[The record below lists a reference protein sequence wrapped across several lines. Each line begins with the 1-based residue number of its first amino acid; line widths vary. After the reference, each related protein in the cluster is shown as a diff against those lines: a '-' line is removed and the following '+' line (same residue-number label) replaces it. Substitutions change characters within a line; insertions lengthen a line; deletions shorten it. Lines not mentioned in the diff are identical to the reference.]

1 MSGIDET
8 LQLSHLA
15 AADKSPRGG
24 ATAPTQRP
32 PMTRLNG
39 LNVAPRLRDQIV
51 GLGELAYRF
60 GYEQVGGQ
68 LAEALVALLQEAEQ
82 NGVPLQTSQG
92 ATVLPFGRG

>member
-1 MSGIDET
+1 
-8 LQLSHLA
+8 
-15 AADKSPRGG
+15 
-24 ATAPTQRP
+24 
-32 PMTRLNG
+32 MTRLNG